1 MKKITVRKSVLTIC
15 FLAFSFCA
23 SANDTITFTWQAG
36 TTNKTFTVLA
46 TSGETFTVYWGDET
60 DDIYT
65 GTGNLSVNPSHVY
78 TAAGTYTV
86 NIVANSASCRFTYLF
101 CSNTSIRSLNV
112 SKSTALETL
121 YCNTNSLN
129 SLDVSKNT
137 ALRRLEC
144 AFNSISSLNVSNN
157 TVLAWLD
164 CSSNPISSLDVTN
177 NTALKEL
184 ECFSN
189 QLITL
194 DLSKNTALEKLSC
207 SNNSLSSLDVS
218 KNTALTWLNCFSNVL
233 SSLDL
238 SNNTA
243 LTWLQCYN
251 NRLSLSDLFV
261 ASETM
266 YNQFS
271 KRLGTQTLMP
281 QTVSTEETL
290 FSEQSMFNGI
300 YTDYIVTKNGNPAP
314 TSDYTISNGTITFHN
329 LGIYTIT
336 MTNNA
341 IVSHTDYPAK
351 VIADI
356 NVNNVN
362 AIEAIQVASIKI
374 YPNPVKDELK
384 IESGDLT
391 IKKIDFLDITGKIV
405 GNSSNVSAL
414 SQGIYFVRLETD
426 KGIITEKFVK
436 E

>member
-1 MKKITVRKSVLTIC
+1 MKKLINRNLALGIC
-15 FLAFSFCA
+15 FLAYSFCA
-23 SANDTITFTWQAG
+23 FANDTITLTWQAG
-36 TTNKTFTVLA
+36 TTNKSFTILA

-86 NIVANSASCRFTYLF
+86 NIVANSAFCRFTYLF

-137 ALRRLEC
+137 ALRRLAC
-144 AFNSISSLNVSNN
+144 AFNSINSLDVSNN
-157 TVLAWLD
+157 TALTWLD
-164 CSSNPISSLDVTN
+164 CSSNPIGSLDLSN

-207 SNNSLSSLDVS
+207 SNNLLSSLDVS

-238 SNNTA
+238 SNNTM

-251 NRLSLSDLFV
+251 NRLPLSDLFV

-271 KRLGTQTLMP
+271 KRLGTQTLIP
-281 QTVSTEETL
+281 QTVSIEETL
-290 FSEQSMFNGI
+290 FSDQSMFNGI

-314 TSDYTISNGTITFHN
+314 TSDYTINNGAITFHN
-329 LGIYTIT
+329 IGTYTIT

-351 VIADI
+351 VIAEI

-362 AIEAIQVASIKI
+362 TVEAIQVANIKT
-374 YPNPVKDELK
+374 YPNPTIDIVNIGKQADIKVYSLQGALLQETFGEQVNLSAYTQGVYILQVNDEKVKVV
-384 IESGDLT
+384 
-391 IKKIDFLDITGKIV
+391 KK
-405 GNSSNVSAL
+405 
-414 SQGIYFVRLETD
+414 
-426 KGIITEKFVK
+426 
-436 E
+436 